1 MLCPIA
7 VDRDLHIRKINYE
20 LCVIYIS
27 KFPVKWKRCAIERIY
42 KVCSYVGL
50 TETFSKCHASICL
63 NISFYLVVGDQ
74 I

>member
-7 VDRDLHIRKINYE
+7 FDRDLHIRKINYE

-27 KFPVKWKRCAIERIY
+27 KFPAIERIY